1 MRTVYMFLAFLLLV
15 AFYLSLIAIIIG
27 LGYLAIVVAMKGRI
41 KAALALGFL
50 DFILIVGLFA
60 KARPPLGLWKQE
72 HDLPA
77 LFQMV
82 REVAAKTGTAP
93 ADEVYISPDANI
105 AVQQV
110 GGVLGLPIGTK
121 RVLRVGVGALQA
133 VTMDQFRAILAHE
146 MAHYQKGDTAVG
158 RFLARVPLSIGTML
172 SGMRSGT
179 GWWFI
184 NPVYWYLF
192 LFAHG
197 YMIVISAMSRRQE
210 FTADQIA
217 AETYGSDVF
226 SSALTNLVVDS
237 TLFGAIIMPGAEK
250 LMTEGQVLINA
261 YETHREVRDKMPGED
276 RDRILQELM
285 AEKRGVFSSHPTLSE
300 RLEALKRYPPAG
312 EGTRDER
319 PAREIFTDPEA
330 TEKELTEFLSAMIYH
345 AQHAGEAARPAEA
358 AESAEAAE

>member
-1 MRTVYMFLAFLLLV
+1 MRTVYMLLAFLLLV

-27 LGYLAIVVAMKGRI
+27 LGYLAIVVAMRGRI
-41 KAALALGFL
+41 KAAFALGFV

-60 KARPPLGLWKQE
+60 KARPPLGLRKEE

-93 ADEVYISPDANI
+93 ADEVYVSPDANI
-105 AVQQV
+105 GVRET
-110 GGVLGLPIGTK
+110 GGFLGLPIGTK
-121 RVLRVGVGALQA
+121 RVLLVGVAALQA

-146 MAHYQKGDTAVG
+146 MAHYQKGDTTVG
-158 RFLARVPLSIGTML
+158 RFLARVPLSVVTML
-172 SGMRSGT
+172 GGMRART
-179 GWWFI
+179 AWWFI

-210 FTADQIA
+210 FTADEIA

-226 SSALTNLVVDS
+226 GSALTNLVVDS
-237 TLFGAIIMPGAEK
+237 TLFGAIIMPGAQK

-261 YETHREVRDKMPGED
+261 YATHREVREKMPGED
-276 RDRILQELM
+276 RERVLQELM
-285 AEKRGVFSSHPTLSE
+285 AEKRGAFSSHPTLSE
-300 RLEALKRYPPAG
+300 RLEALKRYPTAR

-330 TEKELTEFLSAMIYH
+330 TEKELTEFLSAIIYH
-345 AQHAGEAARPAEA
+345 AQHRGEA
-358 AESAEAAE
+358 AESAEPAEAGD